1 MVANTPLI
9 LVVDDDASL
18 RSALESLVRSI
29 GYDVRSFSSAE
40 AVLESGSAA
49 ASACIISDI
58 QMPGLS
64 GIELEKRLRTQQ
76 VATPVILITARSEPE
91 LLAAARASSAIC
103 VLRKPFDAS
112 ALIGCLEKAIG

>member
-29 GYDVRSFSSAE
+29 GYNVLSFPSAE
-40 AVLESGSAA
+40 AVLESGAA
-49 ASACIISDI
+49 ASSACIISDI

-64 GIELEKRLRTQQ
+64 GIELERRLRNQQ
-76 VATPVILITARSEPE
+76 IATPVILITARSESE
-91 LLAAARASSAIC
+91 LLAAAGASSAIC

-112 ALIGCLEKAIG
+112 TLITCLEKAIG